1 MRVTRFAPSPTGLL
15 HLGHA
20 FSALTAHA
28 RAEGG
33 TFLLRIEDIDRQ
45 RSKPEW
51 ERRIHDDLRW
61 LGLEW
66 PEPVMRQSERI
77 SVYREAL
84 QHLWAEGLL
93 YPCSCNRRDIL
104 EAASAPQEGGPRF
117 GPDGMIYPG
126 TCRSHDRSGPLPENM
141 PLRLDLRQAM
151 SRIDGPLRWTETG
164 TDPGPREI
172 DPTAL
177 IESVGDPVLARRDM
191 GTSYHLA
198 VVIDDADQG
207 VTEVVRGRDLL
218 EATPLHVALQRLM
231 DLPVPDYH
239 HHRLIRDE
247 TGRRLAK
254 RDDAR
259 AIGLYR
265 AEGASPA
272 DIRKMIGF

>member
-1 MRVTRFAPSPTGLL
+1 MRVTRFAPSPTGPL

-33 TFLLRIEDIDRQ
+33 PFLLRIEDIDRQ

-51 ERRIHDDLRW
+51 ERRIYDDLHW
-61 LGLEW
+61 LGLGW
-66 PEPVMRQSERI
+66 LEPVLRQSERLP
-77 SVYREAL
+77 VYRAAL
-84 QHLWAEGLL
+84 ERLWTEGLL
-93 YPCSCNRRDIL
+93 YPCDCNRRDIV

-126 TCRSHDRSGPLPENM
+126 TCRGHDRSGPLPEN
-141 PLRLDLRQAM
+141 PSLRLDLRRAM
-151 SRIDGPLRWTETG
+151 ARIDGPLRWIETG
-164 TDPGPREI
+164 GDPCPREI
-172 DPTAL
+172 APEAL

-198 VVIDDADQG
+198 VVVDDADQG

-231 DLPVPDYH
+231 GLPIPDYH

-259 AIGLYR
+259 AIGLFR
-265 AEGASPA
+265 AEGASPL
-272 DIRKMIGF
+272 DIRKMIGL